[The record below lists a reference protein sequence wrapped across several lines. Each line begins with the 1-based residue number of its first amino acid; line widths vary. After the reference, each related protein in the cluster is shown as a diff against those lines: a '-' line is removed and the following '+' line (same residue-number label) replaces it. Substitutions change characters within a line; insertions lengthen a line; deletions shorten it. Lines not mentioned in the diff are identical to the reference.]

1 MRGGGGGG
9 RREEKR
15 EKTSEPRRLGREEC
29 LVGVKDKNNELAA
42 KKKICREKKPNM
54 KIEREKKRMTLL
66 KTHSATN
73 ERTNQW
79 DPRD

>member
-15 EKTSEPRRLGREEC
+15 KKSEPRRLGREEC

-42 KKKICREKKPNM
+42 KKICREKKPNM
-54 KIEREKKRMTLL
+54 KIERKKKEWRY
-66 KTHSATN
+66 
-73 ERTNQW
+73 
-79 DPRD
+79 